1 MECSYNLLASYL
13 ALCHISI
20 TCNKP
25 EQASTSWFFL
35 LLILKSILTTGGDLC
50 IWAFTFGLSCLDS
63 SKYLWVRVDIAFL
76 SVSSDNRFHFGKN
89 TSLCAASAELS
100 WPTIL
105 SKRHMFREVFQNFDS
120 VAVSKLNEKKI
131 APPGSPAA
139 LFCQRSREA
148 VFDRPP
154 AQYKGDDES
163 LEILGSEHSTSEE
176 KIIDNEKRDGGFGSE
191 DLTREFD
198 ALGVME
204 EENEESSPSDAANGP
219 ISPTN
224 TRRSRDDSD
233 SDDSC

>member
-25 EQASTSWFFL
+25 ELASTSWFFL

-76 SVSSDNRFHFGKN
+76 SVSSDNRFHFAKN
-89 TSLCAASAELS
+89 TSKLFELLSLCAASAELS
-100 WPTIL
+100 WPAIL

-139 LFCQRSREA
+139 LFCQ
-148 VFDRPP
+148 
-154 AQYKGDDES
+154 
-163 LEILGSEHSTSEE
+163 STSEE

-204 EENEESSPSDAANGP
+204 EENEESSVQRVTR
-219 ISPTN
+219 SPCHT
-224 TRRSRDDSD
+224 
-233 SDDSC
+233 